1 MNCQNI
7 SEIIYKYCDSEVSP
21 EEYTNISEHLNECPD
36 CQRIFQLTQL
46 ENDILREKDD
56 IPSLSPAF
64 TSLIMSSIQSA
75 NNLNIKSNPARFY
88 RKWWLS
94 GLTTVAAVVALF
106 LYLPQLSLN
115 YSNITPYYN
124 SSIQKQPSPMPSDAT
139 TQNNDSNIIG
149 QVTFSDNPSPTESIT
164 TTSGAPSNVAKSIP
178 DNDVKLNQPLIAAG
192 PAFTAETKANT
203 TPNVSRSIN
212 SESIAAGNIN
222 IALRPLNIPDQLK
235 FIQVNNNENKT
246 IFNYASVDAKQ
257 SLQITLAPYNEPTF
271 GLMSASDSVPQ
282 FPLTLSRDIQIA
294 DKKMTVTFSG
304 NLPVEEMT
312 ILANTV
318 QFQDTANN

>member
-1 MNCQNI
+1 MNCQDI

-21 EEYTNISEHLNECPD
+21 EEYSNISGHLNECAD

-64 TSLIMSSIQSA
+64 TSLVMSSIQSA
-75 NNLNIKSNPARFY
+75 NNLNIKSSFTRFN

-115 YSNITPYYN
+115 YSNIGSY
-124 SSIQKQPSPMPSDAT
+124 SIQKQPSPLPSGPAT
-139 TQNNDSNIIG
+139 QYDDSPIIA
-149 QVTFSDNPSPTESIT
+149 QVNLSDSLSPTESIN
-164 TTSGAPSNVAKSIP
+164 TTSGALPHVAKSVP
-178 DNDVKLNQPLIAAG
+178 DTDVKLDQSLIAAG
-192 PAFTAETKANT
+192 PAFTAETKPNT

-212 SESIAAGNIN
+212 AESMVADSVNIS
-222 IALRPLNIPDQLK
+222 LRPLNIPDRLK
-235 FIQVNNNENKT
+235 FVQVNNNENKT
-246 IFNYASVDAKQ
+246 IFNYASIDAKET
-257 SLQITLAPYNEPTF
+257 LQITMVPYSEPTF
-271 GLMSASDSVPQ
+271 GLMSTSDSVPQ
-282 FPLTLSRDIQIA
+282 DALTVSRDIQIA
-294 DKKMTVTFSG
+294 DQKMTITFSG

-318 QFQDTANN
+318 QFTETAIK